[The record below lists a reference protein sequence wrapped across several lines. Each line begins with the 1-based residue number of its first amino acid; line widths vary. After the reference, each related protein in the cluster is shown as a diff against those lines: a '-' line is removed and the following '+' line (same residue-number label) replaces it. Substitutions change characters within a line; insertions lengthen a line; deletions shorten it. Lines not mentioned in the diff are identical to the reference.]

1 MNFSNLPCDQIFSE
15 VVEGVIFDQIKLLG
29 TEAIQAAVR
38 LRTIII
44 KEKCAQRMLEMLM
57 SEVIIK
63 ESRAVASTVAYE
75 AIETR

>member
-38 LRTIII
+38 LRTSII